1 MDTIPRVC
9 SNYKP
14 VTRADRLLRYFGV
27 ERLRDDE
34 SVDTWPLGLAPFIR
48 LAEPGSGHRRIV
60 DDGLFGLLPPFAKE
74 LAFGRKTYNAR
85 SETVHAKPS
94 FRDAWRAGHR
104 CIIPAEA
111 VYEPRFNEDLTSERW
126 AIHLPGGVPLAVAG
140 VYTRWRGPDGRE
152 VFTFAMLTVNADDHP
167 FYRQFHAPGE
177 EKRMPVFLQETEYD
191 AWLACPV
198 REASR
203 FFRPYGGTLQAEA
216 AALPARAP
224 SAGSVRTARPP
235 KPPPDAEPD
244 LPEQGSLF

>member
-1 MDTIPRVC
+1 MC

-85 SETVHAKPS
+85 SETVHVKPS
-94 FRDAWRAGHR
+94 FRDAWRAGQR
-104 CIIPAEA
+104 CVVPAEL
-111 VYEPRFNEDLTSERW
+111 VYEPRFNDDLTSERW
-126 AIHLPGGVPLAVAG
+126 AVHLPGGVPLSIAG
-140 VYTRWRGPDGRE
+140 VYARWRGPDGRE
-152 VFTFAMLTVNADDHP
+152 VFTFAMLTVNADTHP
-167 FYRQFHAPGE
+167 FYRQFHAPGD
-177 EKRMPVFLQETEYD
+177 EKRMPVFLQDHEID
-191 AWLACPV
+191 AWLSCPV
-198 REASR
+198 REAPR
-203 FFRPYGGTLQAEA
+203 FFRAYTGELLGEP
-216 AALPARAP
+216 AALPPRAP

-235 KPPPDAEPD
+235 KSPDPPPPDQA
-244 LPEQGSLF
+244 SLF

>member
-1 MDTIPRVC
+1 MC

-85 SETVHAKPS
+85 SETVHVKPS
-94 FRDAWRAGHR
+94 FRDAWRAGQR
-104 CIIPAEA
+104 CVIPAEL
-111 VYEPRFNEDLTSERW
+111 VYEPRFNDDLTSERW
-126 AIHLPGGVPLAVAG
+126 AVHLPGGVPLSIAG
-140 VYTRWRGPDGRE
+140 VYARWRGPDGRE
-152 VFTFAMLTVNADDHP
+152 VFTFAMLTVNADTHP
-167 FYRQFHAPGE
+167 FYRQFHAPGD
-177 EKRMPVFLQETEYD
+177 EKRMPVFLQDHEID
-191 AWLACPV
+191 AWLSCPV
-198 REASR
+198 REAPR
-203 FFRPYGGTLQAEA
+203 FFRAYTGELLGEP
-216 AALPARAP
+216 AALPPRAP

-235 KPPPDAEPD
+235 KRPDPPPPDQA
-244 LPEQGSLF
+244 SLF